1 MKAAAIACW
10 VVQGMGLFGNLFLSD
25 QPFIPADILALGFP
39 FILLYLLPQFLFLIL
54 GCVFFAV
61 YRRRRK

>member
-10 VVQGMGLFGNLFLSD
+10 VVQGMILFGTLFLND
-25 QPFIPADILALGFP
+25 QPLIPADIQALGFP
-39 FILLYLLPQFLFLIL
+39 YILIYLLPQFLFLIL
-54 GCVFFAV
+54 GCVFFAI